1 MLTVSVAES
10 GAGAVL
16 QARSGSMTD
25 GRKPREDA
33 GIPGPDSTPVEEARG
48 EDVPPRLLE
57 LALKL
62 EAALKDRAAALKQ
75 RH

>member
-1 MLTVSVAES
+1 
-10 GAGAVL
+10 
-16 QARSGSMTD
+16 MTE
-25 GRKPREDA
+25 GRKPRDDA
-33 GIPGPDSTPVEEARG
+33 GLPDPGAAPVEEARG

-62 EAALKDRAAALKQ
+62 EAALKDRVAALKK

>member
-1 MLTVSVAES
+1 
-10 GAGAVL
+10 
-16 QARSGSMTD
+16 MTD

-33 GIPGPDSTPVEEARG
+33 AISGRGSTPLEKVEG
-48 EDVPPRLLE
+48 EEVPSRLLE

-62 EAALKDRAAALKQ
+62 EAALKDRVAALKK